1 MWAGHGILP
10 GEDLWLVFMIQII
23 LMGSFMKTDMESIVI
38 HQEQYDAM
46 ERVLDQGSELGT
58 SPGTGLGGEK

>member
-1 MWAGHGILP
+1 
-10 GEDLWLVFMIQII
+10 
-23 LMGSFMKTDMESIVI
+23 MGSFMKTDMGSIVI